1 MSGTELSLRPYL
13 TMVAAHSFGFGLYAT
28 SNIVFLTTVV
38 GLDSGIVGLGLG
50 AGAFSG
56 LLAAVPAGRLA
67 DRVGYRRTLLT
78 LRIAQ
83 ALLFASYPFI
93 HGGTTFFVVA
103 VLLGGVLAA
112 GMPVNRA
119 VLSEFV
125 PPDER
130 VKAQAK
136 GRTMFNIGISA
147 GSAASGLA
155 IVGGTRA
162 AFITL
167 LLVGAGSSLLAA
179 YLVTRL
185 PRRKHFPPKDSR
197 STTRTTAL
205 RAPGFLA
212 ITAVSGV
219 LALNAAVIDVG
230 LPLIVVR
237 SAHVPDWTVA
247 GFVLLNT
254 ALVVV
259 FQVRTARGTQNLRGA
274 ARASRLGGVAVAVG
288 CVFLLVVHDDLS
300 PSVVFGLLL
309 AAVLAITVAE
319 LFCSAGSWG
328 ASHALAPEDRQGD
341 YFATFALGFGTAQ
354 VVGPPLMVHVVEA
367 GRPGWTALAAVFL
380 IAAVAYPAVA
390 RYAERSLTRTGSE
403 EPAPSG
409 PRG

>member
-1 MSGTELSLRPYL
+1 MSSAVPSLRPYL
-13 TMVAAHSFGFGLYAT
+13 MMVAAYSFGFGLYAT

-38 GLDSGIVGLGLG
+38 GLDSGIIGLGLA

-56 LLAAVPAGRLA
+56 LIAAVPTGRLA
-67 DRVGYRRTLLT
+67 DRFGHRRTLLI

-93 HGGTTFFVVA
+93 DGRTAFFVVT

-125 PPDER
+125 PPRER

-136 GRTMFNIGISA
+136 GRTMFNIGISV
-147 GSAASGLA
+147 GSAAGGLA
-155 IVGGTRA
+155 IAGGTRT
-162 AFITL
+162 AFVAL
-167 LLVGAGSSLLAA
+167 LLIGAGSSLLAA

-185 PRRKHFPPKDSR
+185 PRGEHGPSKDSR
-197 STTRTTAL
+197 SPARPAAL

-237 SAHVPDWTVA
+237 AAHVPDWTVA

-259 FQVRTARGTQNLRGA
+259 FQVRTARGTESVRGA
-274 ARASRLGGVAVAVG
+274 ARASRLGGLAVVVG
-288 CVFLLVVHDDLS
+288 CTFLLVVRDGL
-300 PSVVFGLLL
+300 PLVVTLGLLL
-309 AAVLAITVAE
+309 AGVLAVTVAE

-328 ASHALAPEDRQGD
+328 VSNALAPEDKQGD

-354 VVGPPLMVHVVEA
+354 VVGPPLMVYVVGA
-367 GRPGWTALAAVFL
+367 GPPGWTVLAAVFL
-380 IAAVAYPAVA
+380 VAAVAYPAVA
-390 RYAERSLTRTGSE
+390 RYAERGLTRTDSS
-403 EPAPSG
+403 EPALSG